1 MRILD
6 NKKGASSI
14 VMALDV
20 IGFVLL
26 VIGGALIRFSKD
38 EVISILGGFVLAGGV
53 TIISITRIIG
63 R

>member
-26 VIGGALIRFSKD
+26 VIGGALIRLSKD